1 MAAAVHS
8 IAMTTDVDLW
18 DRLQSAVSKVATRT
32 EELGDSKNAFGLWTN
47 ALTAAINAG
56 DFEEAIRLYEK
67 VSEKYTAME
76 NPDAWMTNVI
86 SSATGRLVALARQ
99 RSGDTDPSE
108 SGNSE

>member
-1 MAAAVHS
+1 
-8 IAMTTDVDLW
+8 MTTDVDLW

-67 VSEKYTAME
+67 VSEKYTTME

-86 SSATGRLVALARQ
+86 SSTTGRLVALARQ
-99 RSGDTDPSE
+99 HSGDMDPAE